1 MPATGKAMTRTG
13 WLSSA
18 GYTFAEEMAN
28 GIVQSLGI
36 LLSII
41 GLTTLVA
48 FAAVDGHALDVTACA
63 VFGAALIVM
72 YTVSTIYHA
81 LPVHIAPRALAR
93 LDHISIHLLIAGTY
107 TPFALIALGGARG
120 WWLFGAIWSLALLG
134 GALQFTR
141 LRERHA
147 LKIGLYLA
155 MGWLGLLT
163 FGPLSTTLG
172 FGGTTLLL
180 AGGAAYTLGVPF
192 HLWKKLPYHNVLWH
206 AFVLT
211 GSVLHFFAVLLYVLP
226 AG

>member
-1 MPATGKAMTRTG
+1 MARSG

-28 GIVQSLGI
+28 GIVQGFGI

-48 FAAVDGHALDVTACA
+48 FAAVQGQALDVTACA

-120 WWLFGAIWSLALLG
+120 WWLFGAIWTLALLG
-134 GALQFTR
+134 GVLQFTR
-141 LRERHA
+141 LREQHA

-155 MGWLGLLT
+155 TGWLGLLT
-163 FGPLSTTLG
+163 FGPLSATLG

-226 AG
+226 SAGA

>member
-1 MPATGKAMTRTG
+1 MTRTG

-28 GIVQSLGI
+28 GIVQSVGI

-48 FAAVDGHALDVTACA
+48 FAAMDGHALDVTASA
-63 VFGAALIVM
+63 VFGATLIAM
-72 YTVSTIYHA
+72 YTISTIYHA
-81 LPVHIAPRALAR
+81 VPVHIAPRLLAR
-93 LDHISIHLLIAGTY
+93 LDHIAIHLLIAGTY

-120 WWLFGAIWSLALLG
+120 WWLFGAIWLLALLG
-134 GALQFTR
+134 SALQFTR

-147 LKIGLYLA
+147 LKIGLYLL

-163 FGPLSTTLG
+163 FGPLSAKLG
-172 FGGTTLLL
+172 VGGITLLL

-192 HLWKKLPYHNVLWH
+192 HLWKKLRYHNVLWH
-206 AFVLT
+206 AFVLL

-226 AG
+226 N